1 MINNNKQSKTFK
13 RNLQITIHNQYI
25 FELYIE
31 GNRVLRYRLM
41 QTNVNDLIIAPNKI
55 RYIYFHETRKPIS
68 KWLWQKFANAASIMN
83 PGLPDLTFN
92 IWQVVLSRF
101 PRNSSGAHVREGRLV
116 KTMEHWILDEHG
128 VMLLPSSSRF
138 SPSSSPSSLAGWLV
152 VKWDRSPRCYTAD
165 KNTWDGYNVVPFC
178 VIVLNVRGRRGVK
191 TEVVFS
197 HLLCTSHLT
206 LKCP

>member
-1 MINNNKQSKTFK
+1 
-13 RNLQITIHNQYI
+13 
-25 FELYIE
+25 
-31 GNRVLRYRLM
+31 M

-152 VKWDRSPRCYTAD
+152 VKWTGP
-165 KNTWDGYNVVPFC
+165 
-178 VIVLNVRGRRGVK
+178 RGVLQLIK
-191 TEVVFS
+191 IHETGIMLCRFVSLCWTSEVVEGS
-197 HLLCTSHLT
+197 R
-206 LKCP
+206 LK